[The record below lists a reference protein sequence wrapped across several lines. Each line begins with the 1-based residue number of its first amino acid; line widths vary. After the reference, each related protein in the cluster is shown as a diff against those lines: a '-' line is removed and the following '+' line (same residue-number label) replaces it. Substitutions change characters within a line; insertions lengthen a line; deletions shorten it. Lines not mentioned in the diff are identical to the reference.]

1 VSPVHSSDNNI
12 ILFDGICNL
21 CNGAVNFIIDHD
33 PGINFR
39 FAALQSDAGREILIN
54 YGLNEDYSKSI
65 ILIRNGKVFRKSR
78 AILEI
83 ARQLKGMSKFFYVF
97 IIIPVPVLNIFYN
110 LTAKY
115 RYRIFGKCDSCRV
128 PTPELL
134 QRFITGRDNPE

>member
-1 VSPVHSSDNNI
+1 MHSSDNNI

-21 CNGAVNFIIDHD
+21 CNGAVNFIIDRD

-39 FAALQSDAGREILIN
+39 FAALQSNAGREILIN
-54 YGLNEDYSKSI
+54 YGINEDYSKSI

-78 AILEI
+78 AVLEI
-83 ARQLKGMSKFFYVF
+83 ARQLKGIWKLFYAF
-97 IIIPVPVLNIFYN
+97 IIIPAPVLNIFYN

-115 RYRIFGKCDSCRV
+115 RYRIFGKRDSCRV

-134 QRFITGRDNPE
+134 QHFIPDRDSPE